1 MCVNILHFD
10 PNQYALFNPIMLLRH
25 DLSMLHLLGL
35 IAIKTSV
42 FLSQA
47 LSLSFLLGKVVH
59 LSWYSVTFTKLTI
72 FLTKMSPCGS
82 FDVRVVSRKNWERE
96 YVNCCTSYVTCSSSV
111 SLCFLLY
118 SGYKRE
124 ALPLL
129 PNK

>member
-47 LSLSFLLGKVVH
+47 LSLFLARESGASFLVQCNFYKTNNFP
-59 LSWYSVTFTKLTI
+59 YKDVTMWI
-72 FLTKMSPCGS
+72 F
-82 FDVRVVSRKNWERE
+82 
-96 YVNCCTSYVTCSSSV
+96 
-111 SLCFLLY
+111 
-118 SGYKRE
+118 
-124 ALPLL
+124 
-129 PNK
+129 